1 MERVW
6 APWRTAYIN
15 ETKKKGCIFC
25 FAVSQDLDLT
35 LYHGTLCTVLL
46 NRYPYTNGHL
56 LVSPKRHVGLLEDL
70 TVEEGAALMAA
81 VTESV
86 RILKQVMNPQGFNVG
101 LNLGNVAGAGIEEH
115 LHVHIVPR
123 WQGDANFMTVVGD
136 VRVISEDLE
145 TTFAK
150 LEAHFHTMVAHT

>member
-15 ETKKKGCIFC
+15 EPKKKGCIFC
-25 FAVSQDLDLT
+25 FAVTQDMDLT
-35 LYHGTLCTVLL
+35 LYHGALCTVLL

-70 TVEEGAALMAA
+70 TVEEGAAIMAA

-86 RILKQVMNPQGFNVG
+86 RILKQVMNPQGF
-101 LNLGNVAGAGIEEH
+101 GAGIEEH

-150 LEAHFHTMVAHT
+150 LKAHFRTMVAHT